1 MARWRLPS
9 RNGLHLAASVADQL
23 QQELPAARPSY
34 LPLRPNHGACGACSL
49 PVQRQLVEHPV

>member
-1 MARWRLPS
+1 MVRWRMPS
-9 RNGLHLAASVADQL
+9 RNSLLLAASVADQL

-49 PVQRQLVEHPV
+49 PMQRQLVDHPV

>member
-1 MARWRLPS
+1 MARWRMRTCNSL
-9 RNGLHLAASVADQL
+9 LLAASVADQL